1 MAHVWRELA
10 HIERFV
16 GMLTSRS
23 LKAPT
28 EKIKIN
34 FVVRRD
40 SIPHLI
46 QHFYLEMEVEF
57 REVKRL
63 AHVHI
68 ARGQVN

>member
-1 MAHVWRELA
+1 
-10 HIERFV
+10 
-16 GMLTSRS
+16 MLTSRS
-23 LKAPT
+23 LKAPA

-34 FVVRRD
+34 FAVRRD
-40 SIPHLI
+40 SIPDLI